1 MDTIAKMHQQMQMM
15 SMAKPSDSFDANGSD
30 QMQLNIDDFRPE
42 VQAATS
48 KLEEVLSFV
57 LSEFNRSIEMQSTAI
72 QKSVHPLEKVR
83 LFIQVCL
90 FSMSLTSI
98 NCRPSRI

>member
-15 SMAKPSDSFDANGSD
+15 ALKKPGDSYESGDSD

-57 LSEFNRSIEMQSTAI
+57 LSEFNRSIEVQTTTI
-72 QKSVHPLEKVR
+72 QKTVQPLEKVR
-83 LFIQVCL
+83 V
-90 FSMSLTSI
+90 S
-98 NCRPSRI
+98 